1 MGNSNEK
8 GLGTVKLT
16 MFGIGLILASGAFA
30 IPGDFAMRG
39 AYPLASLIGWIIA
52 GIGML
57 SLCMCFFRLSITKPD
72 LTSGL
77 YTYAKEGFGDFIGF
91 CSAWGYWISAIL
103 AQISFLTMLFGS
115 LGSFFPEVFGKGN
128 NLTSIIV
135 ASAVVWLLAL
145 LVSRGI
151 NQAVTINVIVVIAK
165 LLPILVL
172 LVAIMFARTFSLDIF
187 LSNFTGEGS
196 GMSLME
202 QVKSTTF
209 ITVWIFIGIEGS
221 VVISER
227 AKNTKVAG
235 RATIICFLCMLALYM
250 MISILSMGVMPTEQL
265 AQLET
270 PSVAGVLQAVVGDW
284 GAMLVNIAVII
295 SIAGALFT
303 YTILCVDSAYAP
315 ATKGCFPKFFA
326 RENKRGTPVTS
337 LVLSTL
343 VIQAF
348 LIIIYFNDATY
359 QVCYA
364 LSTSMIM
371 FPYFLS
377 GLYCLKITVKGET
390 LEGNRSKTKFGIWV
404 FSIIGAGYGA
414 WMLYASGWQ
423 SVLVSALL
431 FGPGILL
438 YIYTQ
443 KQKGVKLFPKTTDMV
458 ATVVVLVAFVASII
472 LMANGTIQL
481 FAD

>member
-8 GLGTVKLT
+8 GLGTLRLT

-30 IPGDFAMRG
+30 IPGDFAAAG
-39 AYPLASLIGWIIA
+39 AYPLASLIGWGIA

-57 SLCMCFFRLSITKPD
+57 SLCMCFFRLGIAKPE

-77 YTYAKEGFGDFIGF
+77 YTYAKEGFGEFIGF

-103 AQISFLTMLFGS
+103 AQISFITMLFSS
-115 LGSFFPEVFGKGN
+115 LGSFFPVFGEGN
-128 NLTSIIV
+128 NV
-135 ASAVVWLLAL
+135 ASIVTASIVVWLLAL

-172 LVAIMFARTFSLDIF
+172 LVAIVFARSFDLSIF

-196 GMSLME
+196 GMNLLE
-202 QVKSTTF
+202 QVKGTTF

-250 MISILSMGVMPTEQL
+250 MISILSMGVMPTEEL
-265 AQLET
+265 AQLKT
-270 PSVAGVLQAVVGDW
+270 PSVAGVLEAVVGGW
-284 GAMLVNIAVII
+284 GATLVNVAVIV

-315 ATKGCFPKFFA
+315 ASKGCFPKFFA
-326 RENKRGTPVTS
+326 KVNRRGAPITS
-337 LVLSTL
+337 LLLSTV
-343 VIQAF
+343 VIQIF
-348 LIIIYFNDATY
+348 LIIIYFNDSTY

-390 LEGNRSKTKFGIWV
+390 LTGITEGRTKVAVWIFAV
-404 FSIIGAGYGA
+404 IGAVYGA

-423 SVLVSALL
+423 SVLASAVL

-438 YIYTQ
+438 YLYTQ
-443 KQKGVKLFPKTTDMV
+443 KQKGTKVLPKATDAV
-458 ATVVVLVAFVASII
+458 AVVVVIAAFVAAII
-472 LMANGTIQL
+472 LMTNGTIQL
-481 FAD
+481 F

>member
-1 MGNSNEK
+1 MENPKEK
-8 GLGTVKLT
+8 GLGTLRLT

-30 IPGDFAMRG
+30 IPGDFASSG
-39 AYPLASLIGWIIA
+39 AYPLASLIGWGIA

-57 SLCMCFFRLSITKPD
+57 ALCMCFFRLGVAKPE

-77 YTYAKEGFGDFIGF
+77 YTYAKEGFGEFIGF
-91 CSAWGYWISAIL
+91 CSAWGYWISALL
-103 AQISFLTMLFGS
+103 AQISFITMLFAS
-115 LGSFFPEVFGKGN
+115 LGSFFPVFGAGN
-128 NLTSIIV
+128 NLASIIT
-135 ASAVVWLLAL
+135 ASAAIWLLAL

-151 NQAVTINVIVVIAK
+151 NQAVTINVIVVLAK

-172 LVAIMFARTFSLDIF
+172 LMAIVLSQSFDLDVF
-187 LSNFTGEGS
+187 LANFTGDGS
-196 GMSLME
+196 GKSLME

-250 MISILSMGVMPTEQL
+250 MISILSMGTMPTEAL
-265 AQLET
+265 AELKT

-303 YTILCVDSAYAP
+303 YTILCVDSAHAP

-326 RENKRGTPVTS
+326 KESKRGTPVTS
-337 LVLSTL
+337 LVVSTL
-343 VIQAF
+343 VIQVF

-359 QVCYA
+359 QVCYT
-364 LSTSMIM
+364 LSASMIM

-377 GLYCLKITVKGET
+377 ALYCLKITIKGEALQGST
-390 LEGNRSKTKFGIWV
+390 GGGKAWIWI
-404 FSIIGAGYGA
+404 FSLIGAMYGA

-423 SVLVSALL
+423 SVLISALL
-431 FGPGILL
+431 FGPGLLL
-438 YIYTQ
+438 YAYTQ
-443 KQKGVKLFPKTTDMV
+443 KQKGVKVFPKTTDMV
-458 ATVVVLVAFVASII
+458 ATIVVLAAFVLSIV
-472 LMANGTIQL
+472 LLVNGTINP
-481 FAD
+481 F

>member
-1 MGNSNEK
+1 MRNPNEQ
-8 GLGTVKLT
+8 GLGTVRLT

-30 IPGDFAMRG
+30 IPGDFAASG
-39 AYPLASLIGWIIA
+39 AYPLASLIGWGVA

-57 SLCMCFFRLSITKPD
+57 SLCMCFLRLGIAKPE

-91 CSAWGYWISAIL
+91 CSAWGYWISAVL
-103 AQISFLTMLFGS
+103 AQISFITMLFGS
-115 LGSFFPEVFGKGN
+115 LGHFFPVFGSGN
-128 NLTSIIV
+128 NIASLVTSSIII
-135 ASAVVWLLAL
+135 WLLAL

-151 NQAVTINVIVVIAK
+151 NQAVTINVIVVAAK
-165 LLPILVL
+165 LLPVLVL
-172 LVAIMFARTFSLDIF
+172 LLAIVFAKAFDPAVF
-187 LSNFTGEGS
+187 MANFTGEGS

-202 QVKSTTF
+202 QVKGTTF

-227 AKNTKVAG
+227 AKNTKIAG
-235 RATIICFLCMLALYM
+235 RATILCFLCMLALYM
-250 MISILSMGVMPTEQL
+250 MISVLSMGVLPTEEL

-270 PSVAGVLQAVVGDW
+270 PSVAGVLEAVVGGW
-284 GAMLVNIAVII
+284 GATLVNIAVII

-315 ATKGCFPKFFA
+315 AAKGCFPKA
-326 RENKRGTPVTS
+326 LAKENSHGAPVPA
-337 LVLSTL
+337 LILSTL
-343 VIQAF
+343 VIQIF
-348 LIIIYFNDATY
+348 LIIIYFNDSTY
-359 QVCYA
+359 QICYA

-377 GLYCLKITVKGET
+377 GLYCLKATVKGET
-390 LEGNRSKTKFGIWV
+390 LEGVESGRTKAAIWIFAV
-404 FSIIGAGYGA
+404 IGSVYGL

-423 SVLVSALL
+423 AVLTSAVL

-438 YIYTQ
+438 YLYTQ
-443 KQKGVKLFPKTTDMV
+443 KQKGIKIFPKATDAV
-458 ATVVVLVAFVASII
+458 ATLVVLAAFIVSII
-472 LMANGTIQL
+472 LMANGTISM
-481 FAD
+481 F

>member
-8 GLGTVKLT
+8 GLGTLRLT

-30 IPGDFAMRG
+30 IPGDFASSG
-39 AYPLASLIGWIIA
+39 AYPLASLIGWGIA

-57 SLCMCFFRLSITKPD
+57 SLCMCFFRLGITKPE

-77 YTYAKEGFGDFIGF
+77 YTYAREGFGDFIGF

-103 AQISFLTMLFGS
+103 AQISFITMLFSS
-115 LGSFFPEVFGKGN
+115 LGSFFPVFGEGN
-128 NLTSIIV
+128 NV
-135 ASAVVWLLAL
+135 ASIVTASVIIWLIAL

-151 NQAVTINVIVVIAK
+151 NQAVTINVVVVIAK

-172 LVAIMFARTFSLDIF
+172 LVAIVFARAFDPSVF
-187 LSNFTGEGS
+187 FSNFTGEGM
-196 GMSLME
+196 GKSLLE
-202 QVKSTTF
+202 QVKGTTF

-250 MISILSMGVMPTEQL
+250 MISILSMGVMPTEEL
-265 AQLET
+265 AGLKT

-315 ATKGCFPKFFA
+315 ASKGCFPKFFA
-326 RENKRGTPVTS
+326 RVNRRGTPVTS
-337 LVLSTL
+337 LLLSTI
-343 VIQAF
+343 VIQIF
-348 LIIIYFNDATY
+348 LLIIYFNAATY

-390 LEGNRSKTKFGIWV
+390 LAGPVEKGTKVSIWV
-404 FSIIGAGYGA
+404 FAVIGAVYGA

-423 SVLVSALL
+423 SVLASAVL

-438 YIYTQ
+438 YLYTQ
-443 KQKGVKLFPKTTDMV
+443 KQKGVKVFPKNTDAV
-458 ATVVVLVAFVASII
+458 AVVVVLAAFVAAII

-481 FAD
+481 F

>member
-1 MGNSNEK
+1 MRNPNEQ
-8 GLGTVKLT
+8 GLGTVRLT

-30 IPGDFAMRG
+30 IPGDFAASG
-39 AYPLASLIGWIIA
+39 AYPLASLIGWGVA

-57 SLCMCFFRLSITKPD
+57 SLCMCFLRLGIAKPE

-91 CSAWGYWISAIL
+91 CSAWGYWISAVL
-103 AQISFLTMLFGS
+103 AQISFITMLFGS
-115 LGSFFPEVFGKGN
+115 LGHFFPVFGSGN
-128 NLTSIIV
+128 NIASLVTSSIII
-135 ASAVVWLLAL
+135 WLLAL

-151 NQAVTINVIVVIAK
+151 NQAVTINVIVVAAK
-165 LLPILVL
+165 LLPVLVL
-172 LVAIMFARTFSLDIF
+172 LLAIVFAKAFDPAVF
-187 LSNFTGEGS
+187 MANFTGEGS

-202 QVKSTTF
+202 QVKGTTF

-227 AKNTKVAG
+227 AKNTKIAG
-235 RATIICFLCMLALYM
+235 RATILCFLCMLALYM
-250 MISILSMGVMPTEQL
+250 MISVLSMGVLPTEEL

-270 PSVAGVLQAVVGDW
+270 PSVAGVLEAVVGGW
-284 GAMLVNIAVII
+284 GATLVNIAVII

-315 ATKGCFPKFFA
+315 AAKGCFPKA
-326 RENKRGTPVTS
+326 LAKENSHGAPVPA
-337 LVLSTL
+337 LILSTL
-343 VIQAF
+343 VIQIF
-348 LIIIYFNDATY
+348 LIIIYFNDSTY
-359 QVCYA
+359 QICYA

-377 GLYCLKITVKGET
+377 GLYCLKATVKGET
-390 LEGNRSKTKFGIWV
+390 LEGVESGRTKAAIWIFAV
-404 FSIIGAGYGA
+404 IGSVYGL

-423 SVLVSALL
+423 AVLTSTVL

-438 YIYTQ
+438 YLYTQ
-443 KQKGVKLFPKTTDMV
+443 KQKRIKIFPKATDAV
-458 ATVVVLVAFVASII
+458 ATLVVLAAFIVSII
-472 LMANGTIQL
+472 LMANGTISM
-481 FAD
+481 F

>member
-1 MGNSNEK
+1 MRNPNEQ
-8 GLGTVKLT
+8 GLGTVRLT

-30 IPGDFAMRG
+30 IPGDFAASG
-39 AYPLASLIGWIIA
+39 AYPLASLIGWGVA

-57 SLCMCFFRLSITKPD
+57 SLCMCFLRLGIAKPE

-91 CSAWGYWISAIL
+91 CSAWGYWISAVL
-103 AQISFLTMLFGS
+103 AQISFITMLFGS
-115 LGSFFPEVFGKGN
+115 LGHFFPVFGSGN
-128 NLTSIIV
+128 NIASLVTSSIII
-135 ASAVVWLLAL
+135 WLLAL

-151 NQAVTINVIVVIAK
+151 NQAVTINVIVVAAK
-165 LLPILVL
+165 LLPVLVL
-172 LVAIMFARTFSLDIF
+172 LLAIVFAKAFDPAVF
-187 LSNFTGEGS
+187 MANFTGEGS

-202 QVKSTTF
+202 QVKGTTF

-227 AKNTKVAG
+227 AKNTKIAG
-235 RATIICFLCMLALYM
+235 RATILCFLCMLALYM
-250 MISILSMGVMPTEQL
+250 MISVLSMGVLPTEEL

-270 PSVAGVLQAVVGDW
+270 PSVAGVLEAVVGGW
-284 GAMLVNIAVII
+284 GATLVNIAVII

-315 ATKGCFPKFFA
+315 AAKGCFPKA
-326 RENKRGTPVTS
+326 LAKENSHGAPVPA
-337 LVLSTL
+337 LILSTL
-343 VIQAF
+343 VIQIF
-348 LIIIYFNDATY
+348 LIIIYFNDSTY
-359 QVCYA
+359 QICYA

-377 GLYCLKITVKGET
+377 GLYCLKATVKGET
-390 LEGNRSKTKFGIWV
+390 LEGVESGRTKAAIWIFAV
-404 FSIIGAGYGA
+404 IGSVYGL

-423 SVLVSALL
+423 AVLTSTVL

-438 YIYTQ
+438 YLYTQ
-443 KQKGVKLFPKTTDMV
+443 KQKGIKIFPKATDAV
-458 ATVVVLVAFVASII
+458 ATLVVLAAFIVSII
-472 LMANGTIQL
+472 LMANGTISM
-481 FAD
+481 F

>member
-8 GLGTVKLT
+8 GLGTLRLT

-30 IPGDFAMRG
+30 IPGDFASSG
-39 AYPLASLIGWIIA
+39 AYPLASLIGWGIA

-57 SLCMCFFRLSITKPD
+57 SLCMCFFRLGIAKPE

-77 YTYAKEGFGDFIGF
+77 YTYAREGFGEFIGF

-103 AQISFLTMLFGS
+103 AQISFITMLFSS
-115 LGSFFPEVFGKGN
+115 LGSFFPVFGEGN
-128 NLTSIIV
+128 NV
-135 ASAVVWLLAL
+135 ASIVTASVIIWLIAL

-151 NQAVTINVIVVIAK
+151 NQAVTINVVVVIAK

-172 LVAIMFARTFSLDIF
+172 LVAIVFARAFDPSVF
-187 LSNFTGEGS
+187 FANFTGEGV
-196 GMSLME
+196 GKSLLE
-202 QVKSTTF
+202 QVKGTTF

-235 RATIICFLCMLALYM
+235 RATLICFLCMLALYM
-250 MISILSMGVMPTEQL
+250 MISILSMGVMPTEEL
-265 AQLET
+265 AALKT

-315 ATKGCFPKFFA
+315 ASKGCFPKFFA
-326 RENKRGTPVTS
+326 RLNRRGAPVTS
-337 LVLSTL
+337 LLLSTV
-343 VIQAF
+343 VIQIF
-348 LIIIYFNDATY
+348 LVIIYFNAATY

-377 GLYCLKITVKGET
+377 GLYCLKITIKGET
-390 LEGNRSKTKFGIWV
+390 LTGPMESGTKASVWIFAV
-404 FSIIGAGYGA
+404 IGAVYGA

-423 SVLVSALL
+423 SVLASAVL

-438 YIYTQ
+438 YLYTQ
-443 KQKGVKLFPKTTDMV
+443 KQKGVKVLPKTTDAV
-458 ATVVVLVAFVASII
+458 AVVVVLAAFVAAII

-481 FAD
+481 F